1 MAGYS
6 VRFRLL
12 DNVQKLLG
20 TFTKRKDFPLVTQ
33 PINQRKL
40 HILND
45 FPNSRIANL
54 KEKKLLTQI
63 HITDTF
69 ITISQITLHI
79 ILHSHRIFLIR
90 TPSLAYHQ
98 LQRKRVFVV
107 FSNFKLQFRLAY
119 ASFQLRHH

>member
-69 ITISQITLHI
+69 ITISQITY
-79 ILHSHRIFLIR
+79 HSSF
-90 TPSLAYHQ
+90 TPN
-98 LQRKRVFVV
+98 
-107 FSNFKLQFRLAY
+107 FSNPDTISCISSTAKKKSFCSIFKKLQFRLAY